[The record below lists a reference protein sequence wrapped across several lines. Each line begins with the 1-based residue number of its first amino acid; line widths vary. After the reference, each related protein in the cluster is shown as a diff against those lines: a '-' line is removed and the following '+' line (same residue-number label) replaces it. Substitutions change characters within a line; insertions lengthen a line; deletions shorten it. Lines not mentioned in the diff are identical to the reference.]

1 MTITTAPS
9 AVPDLLGTSPAD
21 LLDTVEEAPVATLDE
36 ARGRAERIR
45 AGLESYTQMRQDIAD
60 AFARRDWLALDY
72 PSWFTYLE
80 GEYGPELRRLTRA
93 ERREA
98 ITDLRGQ
105 GLSTRQ
111 IASATGVPRE
121 TVRRSVSA
129 DPNGS
134 PASVTGADGK
144 TYAAKRPERPP
155 FPGPSDAAVAT
166 PPVGPGATPA
176 PAVESSTAPVAP
188 REPDPV
194 DSADLSQL
202 KAEMARESERRTA
215 IASIR
220 SVLTYLTSRV
230 LSPEQVAQQ
239 YAQALAE
246 FTAAD
251 LAFAAKTMAA
261 LAALKEQ

>member
-1 MTITTAPS
+1 MTITAAPT

-21 LLDTVEEAPVATLDE
+21 LLDTVDEAPVATLDE
-36 ARGRAERIR
+36 ARMRAERIR

-80 GEYGPELRRLTRA
+80 GEYGDELKRLTRS
-93 ERREA
+93 ERPGA
-98 ITDLRGQ
+98 VADLREQ
-105 GLSTRQ
+105 GLSQRAIGAALGVSKRTVETDLAQ
-111 IASATGVPRE
+111 VAT
-121 TVRRSVSA
+121 SSHL
-129 DPNGS
+129 
-134 PASVTGADGK
+134 PAAITGTDGK

-155 FPGPSDAAVAT
+155 FPGPADMST
-166 PPVGPGATPA
+166 RPVDPGATPA
-176 PAVESSTAPVAP
+176 PAVESPTAPVAP
-188 REPDPV
+188 REPAPV